1 MKFSKPFTS
10 SSTMPA
16 FSAHT
21 GSATASQ
28 SSAPPSALDIVQG
41 QGVHSW
47 DSLLSPMVEA
57 TSTLPQDDLELM
69 DSPSFILGGSPD
81 FETTS
86 ASSTA
91 LATATGV
98 AEPFSWDISSLS
110 STQLRSSRPTVGDVH
125 TATASLPHNGTQPTA
140 PTAFTSTYPLLPL
153 DSTTYSNYPY
163 GSYPLL
169 PVLSATPYE
178 LASVSGRTQVIPEE
192 APATVSPAAVSLS
205 QVAPPS
211 RVETRPQKISTPTT
225 TTPVAPVMKQEIIQ
239 AQTLYSREA
248 SMDIDDVEGEY
259 DDDDDLEDEDAG
271 DEYKERSR
279 GGRKDAKIGRPA
291 ATAAPRKAEASIES
305 STAKKGKSAGKQS
318 SGSENGGT
326 PAPAKRRGGTRIS
339 VADFV
344 PPDVTGLSKRE
355 ARLVKNRAAAFLS
368 RQRKREEFELMEVR
382 LAEILEENARLK
394 GEAPGTPSASVSD
407 EVQRLQ
413 EMLRDAQER
422 EQALKVQLEE
432 QTRLAEQS
440 RLQAPVKAEEPP
452 MSVQEALK
460 LASPMI
466 QSPRSDIS
474 SLDGSV
480 FSSALKEKDTSR
492 HSGPGF
498 NLMVLVFSLTML
510 SMPHQHQLQS
520 MRGAGAHPTRIM
532 YEPSGSSTTS
542 AFPSLFENVLE
553 RWEGANR
560 IESVDG
566 IEPVDEDDEME
577 VEVEPWEQDEAPAD
591 QTKSGNSYVVDFEMP
606 VLADQVGK
614 DEDGKIKVR
623 ISPVGVPRP
632 RKANGGLK
640 QGELAWGGS
649 PLPPLETSGST
660 FASDWETWGGWK
672 EFLSDDVVATTYPS
686 LLSDVPSISI
696 EEALSPSSEMEQSVA
711 VGTDDNNS
719 ERWATPPPFPTEGE
733 EGHSDAT
740 LATVLSGEQQPQGPV
755 DVDVSLSTLPAWS
768 RALVQAAAGEKLK
781 ARIRVSKKS
790 RMGRSKN
797 TLSLGKKKMGLV
809 VKV

>member
-1 MKFSKPFTS
+1 MF
-10 SSTMPA
+10 
-16 FSAHT
+16 
-21 GSATASQ
+21 
-28 SSAPPSALDIVQG
+28 
-41 QGVHSW
+41 
-47 DSLLSPMVEA
+47 
-57 TSTLPQDDLELM
+57 
-69 DSPSFILGGSPD
+69 
-81 FETTS
+81 
-86 ASSTA
+86 
-91 LATATGV
+91 
-98 AEPFSWDISSLS
+98 
-110 STQLRSSRPTVGDVH
+110 RS
-125 TATASLPHNGTQPTA
+125 
-140 PTAFTSTYPLLPL
+140 
-153 DSTTYSNYPY
+153 
-163 GSYPLL
+163 
-169 PVLSATPYE
+169 
-178 LASVSGRTQVIPEE
+178 
-192 APATVSPAAVSLS
+192 
-205 QVAPPS
+205 
-211 RVETRPQKISTPTT
+211 
-225 TTPVAPVMKQEIIQ
+225 
-239 AQTLYSREA
+239 
-248 SMDIDDVEGEY
+248 
-259 DDDDDLEDEDAG
+259 
-271 DEYKERSR
+271 
-279 GGRKDAKIGRPA
+279 
-291 ATAAPRKAEASIES
+291 
-305 STAKKGKSAGKQS
+305 
-318 SGSENGGT
+318 
-326 PAPAKRRGGTRIS
+326 
-339 VADFV
+339 
-344 PPDVTGLSKRE
+344 
-355 ARLVKNRAAAFLS
+355 
-368 RQRKREEFELMEVR
+368 R

-394 GEAPGTPSASVSD
+394 GEAPGTPSASTPASSFASD

-422 EQALKVQLEE
+422 EQALKAQLEE
-432 QTRLAEQS
+432 QTRLAEQN
-440 RLQAPVKAEEPP
+440 RLQAAIKAEEPT

-474 SLDGSV
+474 SLDGTA
-480 FSSALKEKDTSR
+480 FSSALKEKDPSR

-520 MRGAGAHPTRIM
+520 MRGAGAQPTRIM
-532 YEPSGSSTTS
+532 YEPSGSSTAS

-553 RWEGANR
+553 RWEGTNR

-566 IEPVDEDDEME
+566 IETVDDDDEME
-577 VEVEPWEQDEAPAD
+577 VEVEPWEQDAPED

-606 VLADQVGK
+606 VLADQVSK

-686 LLSDVPSISI
+686 LVPDAIPSISI

-711 VGTDDNNS
+711 LGTDDNNS

-733 EGHSDAT
+733 ETPSDAT

-768 RALVQAAAGEKLK
+768 RALVHAAAGEKLK

-790 RMGRSKN
+790 RMGGRTKS

>member
-10 SSTMPA
+10 SSSMPA

-47 DSLLSPMVEA
+47 DSFLSPMVEA
-57 TSTLPQDDLELM
+57 SSTLPQDDSELM

-86 ASSTA
+86 ASSTT

-110 STQLRSSRPTVGDVH
+110 STHLRPSGPTVGDVH

-163 GSYPLL
+163 
-169 PVLSATPYE
+169 ATPYE

-211 RVETRPQKISTPTT
+211 RVETRPTKISTPTI
-225 TTPVAPVMKQEIIQ
+225 TTPAPVMKQETVL

-248 SMDIDDVEGEY
+248 
-259 DDDDDLEDEDAG
+259 
-271 DEYKERSR
+271 R
-279 GGRKDAKIGRPA
+279 GRKDAKIGRPA
-291 ATAAPRKAEASIES
+291 AISAPRKAEASSIET
-305 STAKKGKSAGKQS
+305 STAKKGKNAGKQS
-318 SGSENGGT
+318 SGSENGT
-326 PAPAKRRGGTRIS
+326 PAPTKRRGGTRIS

-394 GEAPGTPSASVSD
+394 GEAPGTPSASAPVSD

-422 EQALKVQLEE
+422 EQALKAQLEE

-440 RLQAPVKAEEPP
+440 RLQAAIKAEEPS
-452 MSVQEALK
+452 MTVQEALK

-480 FSSALKEKDTSR
+480 FSSALKEKDSSR

-520 MRGAGAHPTRIM
+520 MRGAGAQPTRIM
-532 YEPSGSSTTS
+532 YEPSGSATSS

-553 RWEGANR
+553 RWEGANK

-649 PLPPLETSGST
+649 PLPPLETSTST

-686 LLSDVPSISI
+686 LVSDVPSISI
-696 EEALSPSSEMEQSVA
+696 EEALSPSSEMEQSV
-711 VGTDDNNS
+711 VVDDNSS

-733 EGHSDAT
+733 ETPSDAT

-809 VKV
+809 VKVDTLTDPTPYAYLMH